1 MTACRRSTR
10 APGPATPGCL
20 RPSARA
26 GAGAR
31 TARARAPACRPNCPG
46 SPGDRGR
53 ARSGNPPPAPARS
66 RHAPPGS
73 PPGGMPRRPRVAARR
88 AAGRPRAPAART
100 AAPISGPIP
109 RRLLPGR
116 PSPPSV
122 QRDPHPELEHAVLHG
137 RGERRTAD
145 RRLAIAAEIEV
156 ADRCE
161 RYVRRDPDVVT
172 GTRDDA
178 DPARGRR
185 TATGLEGGVA
195 RPGLE
200 EETSARGQ
208 VVVDRSRHVADPLPR
223 AIDVFRPG
231 VELRPEEDVRAQRHP
246 ELYEAAQ
253 PAALRGAVKKAAG
266 AAGQHR
272 VSPAPPQS
280 DPEPLPG
287 LGILRRARGAREH
300 HQRADRAHQTTDHAH
315 RYLLWLGL

>member
-10 APGPATPGCL
+10 APGPGPPGCL

-31 TARARAPACRPNCPG
+31 PARARAPACRPNCPG
-46 SPGDRGR
+46 SPGDGAR
-53 ARSGNPPPAPARS
+53 ARGGTPPPAPARS

-88 AAGRPRAPAART
+88 AAGRPRARVA
-100 AAPISGPIP
+100 
-109 RRLLPGR
+109 RRLLPCGAR
-116 PSPPSV
+116 SSV
-122 QRDPHPELEHAVLHG
+122 ERDPHPELEHAVLHG

-145 RRLAIAAEIEV
+145 RCLAIAAEIEV

-246 ELYEAAQ
+246 ELYETAQ
-253 PAALRGAVKKAAG
+253 PTALRGAVKKAAR
-266 AAGQHR
+266 AAGEHR
-272 VSPAPPQS
+272 VAPAPPQS
-280 DPEPLPG
+280 HPG
-287 LGILRRARGAREH
+287 TRPGNGTLRRAR
-300 HQRADRAHQTTDHAH
+300 
-315 RYLLWLGL
+315 